1 MELETIPY
9 TIAFRPGSSN
19 QVPDYLSRAPDLTV
33 DEEVNEES
41 FLEDRVY
48 PAEDGRTGD
57 DEAGWIERIAEEQRK
72 DFIVNDAKEQLNRS
86 GKVRR
91 GQLKHASDHLNL
103 RGGMLNFDNRLVIP
117 TTLRKEAIGR
127 IHRSSHFG
135 QTRTIELMKRNY
147 FWARMAR
154 DVKQF
159 CRNCLICQKVK
170 AKSLPAQPMEQFKE
184 EGWLPGDAV
193 AMDVATLPWGDG
205 LLRYFIIMVDLFSQY
220 VELAPLE
227 DQTAESVV
235 REFKRSWI
243 YRGHGVPEVLLTDQ
257 GPNVDGQKVR
267 EICGQ
272 LAIEKR
278 HTTAYHPQADGM
290 AERGIGTV
298 KQTIRCL
305 LLDMEMEQASWPML
319 LPEVSFL
326 LNNVHNASTKL
337 SPHMLTFGREPKA
350 PNDVRPFAGS
360 EGIEGPEAYL
370 EELNR
375 TKEILSELARSNR
388 GRSSIAS
395 KAHYDLGKRDAGC
408 KAGDTVLLRKEV
420 RGPHFLQVR
429 RTIHH
434 IMQDW
439 RKR

>member
-1 MELETIPY
+1 MLTQKGTPWIWSEDCESAFQELRQKLVIEPVKLAFPKWGEELYIESDASRKGVAAVLSQKEESTGVLRPISYFSSALTPAQANYSAGQLEAWALLAASRKWDLYLKSAPRVNLITDHCPLQWLRRQKDPRHHFSRWLMELETIPY

-41 FLEDRVY
+41 FFEDRVY
-48 PAEDGRTGD
+48 PAEDGWTGD

-72 DFIVNDAKEQLNRS
+72 DFIVNDAKEQLKRS

-135 QTRTIELMKRNY
+135 QTRTTELMKRNY

-154 DVKQF
+154 DVKKF

-184 EGWLPGDAV
+184 EGWLPGDVV
-193 AMDVATLPWGDG
+193 AMDIATLPWGDG
-205 LLRYFIIMVDLFSQY
+205 LFRYFIIMVDLFSQY

-243 YRGHGVPEVLLTDQ
+243 YRGHGVPKVLLTDQ

-267 EICGQ
+267 EMCGQ
-272 LAIEKR
+272 LGIEKR

-298 KQTIRCL
+298 KQTIRC
-305 LLDMEMEQASWPML
+305 
-319 LPEVSFL
+319 
-326 LNNVHNASTKL
+326 
-337 SPHMLTFGREPKA
+337 
-350 PNDVRPFAGS
+350 
-360 EGIEGPEAYL
+360 
-370 EELNR
+370 
-375 TKEILSELARSNR
+375 
-388 GRSSIAS
+388 
-395 KAHYDLGKRDAGC
+395 
-408 KAGDTVLLRKEV
+408 
-420 RGPHFLQVR
+420 
-429 RTIHH
+429 
-434 IMQDW
+434 
-439 RKR
+439 